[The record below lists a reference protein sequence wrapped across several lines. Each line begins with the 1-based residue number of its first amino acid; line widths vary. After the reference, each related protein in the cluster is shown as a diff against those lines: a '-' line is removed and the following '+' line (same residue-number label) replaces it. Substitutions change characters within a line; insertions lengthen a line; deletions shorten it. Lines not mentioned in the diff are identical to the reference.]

1 MLKRFVA
8 MTILVSSLAV
18 AEVVVTDDSGAT
30 VRLARPAQRI
40 VTLAPHLAET
50 VFAAG
55 AGEKLV
61 GTVEF
66 SDFPE
71 AVKKVPL
78 VGGYSRIDLEAV
90 AALRPDL
97 VIVWRS
103 GNIPAH
109 VDKLRAL
116 GLPIY
121 VSEPERIEDVATEIE
136 RLGVLAGT
144 GDVAKAAAA
153 LYRQRLAGLQQRYS
167 SRPTVRTFYQ
177 VWKQPLITV
186 GGQQIISSVIQLCG
200 GENVF
205 AALASMAPTVTVEA
219 VIAADPEA
227 IIASGMDA
235 ARPEWLDDWK
245 RWASITAVARGN
257 LFFVRPE
264 LLQRHTPRLLEGAE
278 RLCQHLETART
289 RRPHG

>member
-8 MTILVSSLAV
+8 MTILVSSLAA

-167 SRPTVRTFYQ
+167 SRPTIRTFYQ

-186 GGQQIISSVIQLCG
+186 GGQQIISSVIHLCG

-205 AALASMAPTVTVEA
+205 AALSSMAPTVSVEA

-289 RRPHG
+289 RRPHA